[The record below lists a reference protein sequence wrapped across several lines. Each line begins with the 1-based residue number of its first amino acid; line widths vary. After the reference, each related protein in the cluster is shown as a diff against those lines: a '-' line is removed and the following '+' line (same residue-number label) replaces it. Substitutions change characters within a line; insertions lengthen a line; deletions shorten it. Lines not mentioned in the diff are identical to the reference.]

1 MKREILISATQREVR
16 VAILEDDQLVEMQ
29 VDRPEA
35 RRMVGDIYWGKV
47 DAVLP
52 GLQAAFIDIG
62 TEKSAFLH
70 ASDLVY
76 DEGDDDSDD
85 DDDDDA
91 DVAEIV
97 VPSAET
103 DQPDD
108 TDSPYA
114 PEADAPRKVFES
126 REKPASDDKGG
137 DDQNGG
143 EKKEGGGRRGRRRGR
158 GGRGGGGGGGGGA
171 NANAVPA
178 TAETADSDEGGAAAV
193 DGGSAPSAPAAA
205 IGGGAHGGGS
215 PRGGGGGGG
224 RRGGGGRGGRRPR
237 AEPPQIQDVLKR
249 GQSIIVQVSKE
260 PISTKGPRVT
270 AQVSIAGRFV
280 VFMPFASRVG
290 VSRKIGERAERQ
302 RLREQVNKVLP
313 KNSGGVIVRTVGE
326 DITQETFQNE
336 ITSLISQWAKINKK
350 TKFVGNPPKLLH
362 RETSLTRSIIRDLFS
377 EKIDSLTV
385 DSKQLFNEIVEY
397 LGSIAPDL
405 VDRVKLYEEKVP
417 LFDKMEIETEIRDL
431 FKRRCDLPSGGYI
444 IIEPTEALV
453 SVDVNSGRF
462 VGKKDPEKTIFKTN
476 SEAAK
481 EIARQMR
488 LRDIGGIIVC
498 DFIDMET
505 RQNRERVLN
514 ELRTHLGRDRARTK
528 AFAVSDLGLIEMTR
542 QRVRQSHLQ
551 SMTES
556 CPICGGTGRVFTP
569 ETIVRRMERSVRRIA
584 VEGRKDNLVVKLHPD
599 TAIYLLENERDL
611 LKKLEK
617 GLGFSLEMRDDP
629 LLRPDEFKL
638 VVKGAG
644 RDVTKQYAVA

>member
-1 MKREILISATQREVR
+1 MRYTMKREILISATQREVR

-52 GLQAAFIDIG
+52 GIQAAFVDIG
-62 TEKSAFLH
+62 TEKAAFLH

-76 DEGDDDSDD
+76 DEGDEDPDDDEDEDD
-85 DDDDDA
+85 DDG
-91 DVAEIV
+91 AEETIAV
-97 VPSAET
+97 EPSGEAVE
-103 DQPDD
+103 
-108 TDSPYA
+108 
-114 PEADAPRKVFES
+114 PEAKS
-126 REKPASDDKGG
+126 
-137 DDQNGG
+137 
-143 EKKEGGGRRGRRRGR
+143 GRRGGRRRG
-158 GGRGGGGGGGGGA
+158 
-171 NANAVPA
+171 
-178 TAETADSDEGGAAAV
+178 
-193 DGGSAPSAPAAA
+193 
-205 IGGGAHGGGS
+205 
-215 PRGGGGGGG
+215 G
-224 RRGGGGRGGRRPR
+224 RRQR

-290 VSRKIGERAERQ
+290 VSRKIGDRVERQ
-302 RLREQVNKVLP
+302 RLREQVQKVLP
-313 KNSGGVIVRTVGE
+313 KSSGGVIVRTVGE
-326 DITQETFQNE
+326 DVTQQTFQNE
-336 ITSLISQWAKINKK
+336 ITTLINQWEKINKK
-350 TKFVGNPPKLLH
+350 TKHVGNPPKLLH
-362 RETSLTRSIIRDLFS
+362 RETSLTRGIIRDLFS
-377 EKIDSLTV
+377 EKIDALTV
-385 DSKQLFNEIVEY
+385 DSKQIFNEIVEY
-397 LGSIAPDL
+397 LQGIAPEL
-405 VDRVKLYEEKVP
+405 VDRVKLYEEKAP
-417 LFDKMEIETEIRDL
+417 LFDKADIETEIRDL
-431 FKRRCDLPSGGYI
+431 FKRRCDLPSGGHI

-453 SVDVNSGRF
+453 SIDVNSGRF
-462 VGKKDPEKTIFKTN
+462 VGKNDPEKTIFKTN
-476 SEAAK
+476 SEAAR
-481 EIARQMR
+481 EVARQLR

-556 CPICGGTGRVFTP
+556 CPTCNGTGRVFTP

-644 RDVTKQYAVA
+644 RDVTQQYAVA